1 VRAAEP
7 AATDPHAGQ
16 PLLRTGPPPAEAAAA
31 AIFVHGRGGSARDIL
46 TLADELDLPD
56 LACVAPQAA
65 GSTWYPYSFL
75 APIERN
81 EPGLSSALSVV
92 AGLVRELESEGIPPT
107 RVLIAGFSQGAC
119 LAAEFAARHAGRFGG
134 IAVLTGGLIGPDATP
149 RDYEGDFDGT
159 PVFLGSS
166 DPDPHVPWSRV
177 EETAAVFEGLGA
189 SVDLRRYPGMGHT
202 VNEEELEAVR
212 GLAAALSEDR

>member
-1 VRAAEP
+1 M
-7 AATDPHAGQ
+7 
-16 PLLRTGPPPAEAAAA
+16 GPPPAQASGA

-46 TLADELDLPD
+46 TLAAELALPD
-56 LACVAPQAA
+56 LACLAPQAA

-81 EPGLSSALSVV
+81 EPGLSSGLSVL
-92 AGLVRELESEGIPPT
+92 AGLVDELESEGIPPE

-119 LAAEFAARHAGRFGG
+119 LGSEFAARHATRFGG
-134 IAVLTGGLIGPDATP
+134 LAVLTGGLLGPEGTP

-166 DPDPHVPWSRV
+166 DPDPHVPWTRV
-177 EETAAVFEGLGA
+177 EETAAVFEGMGA
-189 SVDLRRYPGMGHT
+189 SVELRRYPGMGHT
-202 VNEEELEAVR
+202 VNAEELEAVSAIASAMLESR
-212 GLAAALSEDR
+212 